1 MARSDDD
8 VAMTPTPP
16 RRRRTSFIVTGI
28 VVAVVAGVAGVGLWL
43 VLASNGD
50 SKDVAPTTTSSVAAS
65 VTAAATSSSAVPAT
79 MAVTTVA
86 PTSAAPTTTA
96 LPATTTAP
104 SLANGVPDGYVALR
118 SDRVDLRTATDAVA
132 VSTAL
137 GCRYALDGT
146 GCMVRAD
153 VSATALWWS
162 ETTAHRSTLR
172 RKAFDGSAPSTTLTV
187 DGDIVDIAVTP
198 DERTV
203 WFAVSDPTTSSLK
216 LQRLR
221 GGAVSTLADRG
232 ADADVSA
239 DGRWLAYSVY
249 ADPVVADGS
258 SSILVVDLRTG
269 ATRAI
274 PFRIAPFTLDHLQ
287 WSPDDRHLLFA
298 KSWEGSQ
305 VGVLDPATATTGD
318 DTRWIESGQ
327 VEGMGCWI
335 DAGAVAVNGWGI
347 PYAEGASTMAP
358 MVRVDVA
365 TGGRTEFGGPAL
377 GNSLACRA
385 GAVAYTGLLSSEM
398 ALRVQPA
405 SGPEVARPEYG
416 YLGVLEI

>member
-1 MARSDDD
+1 MPTLADT
-8 VAMTPTPP
+8 VTPP
-16 RRRRTSFIVTGI
+16 RGSRTPFVVVGI
-28 VVAVVAGVAGVGLWL
+28 VAAVVTGVGLGL
-43 VLASNGD
+43 VIASGD
-50 SKDVAPTTTSSVAAS
+50 DSPDAAPTVASFPRTATAVAPVTTL
-65 VTAAATSSSAVPAT
+65 VP
-79 MAVTTVA
+79 TTVA
-86 PTSAAPTTTA
+86 PTTVAPTTAASTS
-96 LPATTTAP
+96 PATTTASTRP
-104 SLANGVPDGYVALR
+104 ATTNAAPDGYVALR
-118 SDRVDLRTATDAVA
+118 SDTIELRTATDAVA

-269 ATRAI
+269 ATRTI